1 VIVINPEIL
10 TTKGA
15 EHGNFSFGD
24 TLLVGC
30 SLGDLSKV
38 RLEYRPSIDYFI
50 DTLQQALNIG

>member
-15 EHGNFSFGD
+15 EHGNVSFGD

-50 DTLQQALNIG
+50 DTLQ